1 MSQLNLSD
9 EDEVREAYRAI
20 RTAVTGA
27 RGAEHFE
34 GVTVQ
39 PMINYT
45 GYELIV
51 GSSIDPQFG
60 PVLLF
65 GMGGQLVE
73 LFRDRALA
81 LPPLTRPSPA
91 G

>member
-1 MSQLNLSD
+1 MQLNLAD
-9 EDEVREAYRAI
+9 EAAVRDAFAAI
-20 RTAVTGA
+20 KENVTLA

-39 PMINYT
+39 PMIDDT

-73 LFRDRALA
+73 LFHDRALA
-81 LPPLTRPSPA
+81 LPR
-91 G
+91 